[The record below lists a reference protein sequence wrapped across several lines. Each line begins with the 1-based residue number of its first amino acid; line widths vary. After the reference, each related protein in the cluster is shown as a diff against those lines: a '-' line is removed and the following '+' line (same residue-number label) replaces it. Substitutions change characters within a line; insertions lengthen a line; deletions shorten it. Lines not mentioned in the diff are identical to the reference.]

1 MLDRTLLD
9 KEMISENLIIHSDK
23 IKDLAVYI
31 AQDLYNKGLLNE
43 PDQTDFNEIVASIKA
58 SLLLQKN
65 YNDLNPPGSYF
76 STEK

>member
-1 MLDRTLLD
+1 MLDNTLLD
-9 KEMISENLIIHSDK
+9 KEMIGENLIIHSDK
-23 IKDLAVYI
+23 IKDLAIYI

-43 PDQTDFNEIVASIKA
+43 PDQTDFNEIVASIKT
-58 SLLLQKN
+58 SLFSQKS